1 MTCGTVQQGLTSLS
15 GRVFA
20 LVDNNGT
27 ARREGHAFQQL
38 TTSGYQLTGQPFILL
53 QVHLRATV
61 SSDNLH
67 LPPLLPGHHDQFSH
81 PLTLPGCTALPGHNG
96 QRRTVLCQNTDR
108 IAVTSRPG
116 TLSPDVWSPGS
127 VS

>member
-1 MTCGTVQQGLTSLS
+1 MSLS

-20 LVDNNGT
+20 LVNDNGT
-27 ARREGHAFQQL
+27 ARRESHAFQQL

-67 LPPLLPGHHDQFSH
+67 FPPLLRAIMTSSATRSRCPAAPPCPDTMASDGRSCART
-81 PLTLPGCTALPGHNG
+81 LTASL
-96 QRRTVLCQNTDR
+96 
-108 IAVTSRPG
+108 
-116 TLSPDVWSPGS
+116 
-127 VS
+127 